1 MTEILQNLHFI
12 RPQFLWFLIPALFS
26 AFLLF
31 RKNSQSG
38 NWKSV
43 ISPELLPHLL
53 ISPKKEAK
61 KKSSIPL
68 LILIWILSSLAM
80 AGPTWK
86 KLPRPVLQKEDAIVI
101 LLDLSASMLAS
112 DIAPS
117 RAERAKQKL
126 LDLLS
131 LRKEGVTALVAY
143 AGDAHVVTPL
153 TDDTETIANL
163 LPALSPNMMP
173 FQGSATGS
181 AIAIAQELLTSVNS
195 ASGKILLLSDGVSE
209 RELQAS
215 LKLLS
220 DNPITI
226 SVLGIGTGDGAPI
239 PLPAGGFLKDKS
251 GAIVIPRLVSR
262 NMEKLASSSGG
273 QYSPLTLDDSDVLKI
288 SKSDVLQND
297 SVLALDRSADTWE
310 DQGHWLILLILP
322 FALVSFRRGLLIF
335 FPFLFLFNSET
346 SIASVFNNL
355 WLTPDQHA
363 AKALR
368 ENDPAKAAQLFE
380 NKEWA
385 GTASYRAEEYA
396 NAAKF
401 FSDNDTAD
409 SWYNRGNALAK
420 SGNYSEAIEAYE
432 KSLEIEPGATDA
444 LENIELLKKLQEQEK
459 NSKENQQSN
468 QNNNQNANN
477 SEENNT
483 QQNKERTETSN
494 HSQDSKST
502 ESQKNDTTNPKDSI
516 KDNKSNPLDEKEIP
530 DKKQSNSDSE
540 QLSQTEHQR
549 DLGQQESE
557 KEKDQSTE
565 QWLRRIPDDPSG
577 LLREKFRYES
587 MQRQRNREKS
597 ESSESW

>member
-12 RPQFLWFLIPALFS
+12 RPQCLWFLVPALLI
-26 AFLLF
+26 ALLLF
-31 RKNSQSG
+31 RKSSQSG

-53 ISPKKEAK
+53 ISPKGETK
-61 KKSSIPL
+61 KKYSVPVL
-68 LILIWILSSLAM
+68 LMIWILTSLAM

-86 KLPRPVLQKEDAIVI
+86 KLPQPVLQKEDAVVI

-226 SVLGIGTGDGAPI
+226 SVLGIGTSDGAPI

-262 NMEKLASSSGG
+262 NMEKLASSGGG

-297 SVLALDRSADTWE
+297 SVLALDRRADTWE

-363 AKALR
+363 AKVLR

-380 NKEWA
+380 NKDWA
-385 GTASYRAEEYA
+385 GTASYRAEEYT

-401 FSDNDTAD
+401 FSDNDTAN

-420 SGNYSEAIEAYE
+420 SGNYSEAIEAYK

-444 LENIELLKKLQEQEK
+444 LENIELLKKLQEQEE

-516 KDNKSNPLDEKEIP
+516 KDNKSNPQDEKEIP

-540 QLSQTEHQR
+540 QLSQTDHQR

-587 MQRQRNREKS
+587 MQRQRNRETS

>member
-12 RPQFLWFLIPALFS
+12 RPQCLWFLVPALLI
-26 AFLLF
+26 ALLLF
-31 RKNSQSG
+31 RKSSQSG

-53 ISPKKEAK
+53 ISPKGETK
-61 KKSSIPL
+61 KKYSVPVL
-68 LILIWILSSLAM
+68 LMIWILTSLAM

-86 KLPRPVLQKEDAIVI
+86 KLPQPVLQKDDAVVI

-153 TDDTETIANL
+153 TDDTDTIANL
-163 LPALSPNMMP
+163 LPALSPTIMP
-173 FQGSATGS
+173 LQGSATAS
-181 AIAIAQELLTSVNS
+181 AIAMAQELLTAVTST
-195 ASGKILLLSDGVSE
+195 SGKVLLLSDGISE

-220 DNPITI
+220 DRSVTI
-226 SVLGIGTGDGAPI
+226 SILGVGTSDGAPI
-239 PLPAGGFLKDKS
+239 PLPAGGFLKDQS

-262 NMEKLASSSGG
+262 NMEKLANASGG
-273 QYSPLTLDDSDVLKI
+273 QYSSLTLDDSDVLKI
-288 SKSDVLQND
+288 SKSDLLQND
-297 SVLALDRSADTWE
+297 SVLALDRRADTWE
-310 DQGHWLILLILP
+310 DQGYWLILLILP
-322 FALVSFRRGLLIF
+322 FALMSFRRGLLIF
-335 FPFLFLFNSET
+335 FPFFFLFNPET
-346 SIASVFNNL
+346 SMASAFNNL

-363 AKALR
+363 TKVLR
-368 ENDPAKAAQLFE
+368 EDGPAKAAPLFE
-380 NKEWA
+380 NKDWA
-385 GTASYRAEEYA
+385 GTASYHAEEYT

-432 KSLEIEPGATDA
+432 KSLQIEPGATDA
-444 LENIELLKKLQEQEK
+444 LENIELLKELQQQEK
-459 NSKENQQSN
+459 DNKENQQGN
-468 QNNNQNANN
+468 QNNNQTTNN

-483 QQNKERTETSN
+483 QQNKNNPETSN
-494 HSQDSKST
+494 PTQDSKPT
-502 ESQKNDTTNPKDSI
+502 DPQKNNPTDKKDSV
-516 KDNKSNPLDEKEIP
+516 KDDEKKTQ
-530 DKKQSNSDSE
+530 DKKETPETEQSNSHSE
-540 QLSQTEHQR
+540 QPSQTNHQR
-549 DLGQQESE
+549 NLEQQKSE
-557 KEKDQSTE
+557 QEKDQSTE

-587 MQRQRNREKS
+587 MKRQRNREPGELNEK
-597 ESSESW
+597 W